1 MLSFGVILVSLVF
14 NTIVALVYA
23 LLSFPKCSSSF
34 FLKMIMFSKE
44 FFKIPLCCDFLSC
57 MCSFISSEKV

>member
-23 LLSFPKCSSSF
+23 MLSFPKCSSS
-34 FLKMIMFSKE
+34 LSLEMIMFSKE
-44 FFKIPLCCDFLSC
+44 SIKIPLCCDF
-57 MCSFISSEKV
+57 